1 VSKLQRGFAR
11 DKIGRKAIGV
21 RQDAAMHRH
30 RADIRKIEIER
41 PAADLLQEIG
51 APENLSIGRRCE
63 KARPQPW
70 RTREHLR
77 VVVAEHHEVAT
88 LDPKLDAAIR
98 RRPFAREIAECDDN
112 IVAGHCR
119 AREKLEQLINT
130 AVNVTNKNMAAGH
143 ISHPLHIPHHWA
155 LHPPS
160 YVANMRRHQ
169 YRLSLVDPHSFQ
181 LRDSLGDVLATIT
194 LDRDD
199 RAAIHTTA
207 GRFSVSRAAVM
218 AKTSPSGI
226 YELED
231 KLQWKPLSL
240 WHGVYGWT
248 FRDGSVAVRFV
259 PAASENSKQ
268 FLITVERPISDEIRV
283 IAIGAYLLTLT
294 GTDFVAWSAVA
305 SAVKSS

>member
-1 VSKLQRGFAR
+1 
-11 DKIGRKAIGV
+11 
-21 RQDAAMHRH
+21 
-30 RADIRKIEIER
+30 
-41 PAADLLQEIG
+41 
-51 APENLSIGRRCE
+51 
-63 KARPQPW
+63 
-70 RTREHLR
+70 
-77 VVVAEHHEVAT
+77 
-88 LDPKLDAAIR
+88 
-98 RRPFAREIAECDDN
+98 
-112 IVAGHCR
+112 
-119 AREKLEQLINT
+119 
-130 AVNVTNKNMAAGH
+130 
-143 ISHPLHIPHHWA
+143 
-155 LHPPS
+155 
-160 YVANMRRHQ
+160 
-169 YRLSLVDPHSFQ
+169 
-181 LRDSLGDVLATIT
+181 
-194 LDRDD
+194 
-199 RAAIHTTA
+199 
-207 GRFSVSRAAVM
+207 M